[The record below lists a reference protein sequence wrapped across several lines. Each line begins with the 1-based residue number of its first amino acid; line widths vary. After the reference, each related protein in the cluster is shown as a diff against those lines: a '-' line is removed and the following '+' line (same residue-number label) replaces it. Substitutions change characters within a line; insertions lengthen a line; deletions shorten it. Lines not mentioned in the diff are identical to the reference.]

1 MEPGNKLPT
10 MLQQHFWV
18 GLWFCCCC
26 LFVNTEVSIQRSKL
40 QASCSAMKRTSS
52 FMEFHSQNK
61 PLVFRSSLSL
71 GMQTTC
77 QIHLY
82 KIITVPNESRRRSFR
97 CFEYL
102 RGNPIAQMLG
112 LLSLL
117 TLLLYLVQPKYV
129 NSHEKYDKALFFCLG
144 LVCAFCGGR
153 VWVVFLFCFFGCTSV
168 GLWYSFFS
176 VCLLGLFSCVFF

>member
-1 MEPGNKLPT
+1 MQAESKGLLSKIVGDEKRAEARRQTSKHLSRMEPGNKLPT

-117 TLLLYLVQPKYV
+117 TLL
-129 NSHEKYDKALFFCLG
+129 
-144 LVCAFCGGR
+144 
-153 VWVVFLFCFFGCTSV
+153 
-168 GLWYSFFS
+168 
-176 VCLLGLFSCVFF
+176 